1 MPILWRCSAW
11 NRPSDGQQDGGIR
24 PVCCSKSGVCGL
36 NAIILV
42 RNGAGSVSDARLLKN
57 LPTRHLDELR
67 DKVRL
72 AKGRKV
78 QFISRKWICR
88 GGRFADEVADT
99 GSRLSLGWN

>member
-1 MPILWRCSAW
+1 MLFKEP
-11 NRPSDGQQDGGIR
+11 
-24 PVCCSKSGVCGL
+24 GVGV

-88 GGRFADEVADT
+88 GGHFADEVADT
-99 GSRLSLGWN
+99 GSRLSLGWNCVDSEPLT